1 MTSPSGIG
9 PVSGPPIDGAILEPG
24 YGASVERQ
32 FIRRRPSQP
41 AARAAIKR
49 IPIAYRAQY
58 MTCGET
64 GPKVDPA
71 IDVLA
76 EEAVSNFGEVTD
88 SIARG
93 TPERR
98 PLPADFFV
106 SLSSLR
112 SFPKFFL

>member
-1 MTSPSGIG
+1 
-9 PVSGPPIDGAILEPG
+9 
-24 YGASVERQ
+24 
-32 FIRRRPSQP
+32 
-41 AARAAIKR
+41 
-49 IPIAYRAQY
+49 

-112 SFPKFFL
+112 SFPKFFPAWTCEVFLENGRYFVVSTHDPGIRRHDIASFENFLIASFFAQI